1 MPCFRKGAMELF
13 KRIYNDYRELQLIV
27 EVKVEIID
35 RIASIWSIF
44 TEGFHSKCDITHK
57 KAQKHY
63 LLIPCVSGTVPSSGL
78 YCHCEG
84 RIPEAISRQDSS
96 LRCRMTDLFH
106 AFMKHYTSSGLDL
119 PSLWTAVPISCL
131 SAPRLSLQTLS
142 TADTGGAQISYR
154 R

>member
-63 LLIPCVSGTVPSSGL
+63 LFVSRG
-78 YCHCEG
+78 
-84 RIPEAISRQDSS
+84 
-96 LRCRMTDLFH
+96 
-106 AFMKHYTSSGLDL
+106 
-119 PSLWTAVPISCL
+119 
-131 SAPRLSLQTLS
+131 LSLFTNS
-142 TADTGGAQISYR
+142 RWFTTDEAAAES
-154 R
+154 